1 MKAKRFLFGG
11 YEAQGKETD
20 VLTIRVGADA
30 RYTDAAGFG
39 FIDEKTRREQ
49 ERLQLPELN
58 SGFEPV
64 WWYQD
69 EELTEISQGEWGCM
83 LAPASVSSEWEES
96 GRKLPLQFKADM
108 GDEGSYRLSAEI
120 CNPNSHPAAVILFAG
135 RRHLVWKGEL
145 APGEKRSLDALIHVC
160 AIVPRG
166 KTESYG
172 DTTVDIAL
180 IGDAALASLSI
191 KRGMCP
197 VVYIAGDSTVTDQSA
212 EYPYAPGTSYSG
224 WGQMLA
230 YFLPGRAAVS
240 NHAHSGL
247 TTESFRQEGH
257 YAIVEERLREGDYV
271 LIQFAHNDQKL
282 SHLLAK
288 GGYRDNLIR
297 YIKEVRQKG
306 AVPVLLTPI
315 ARNSW
320 KGADGSYLDFLE
332 EYAQT
337 VLDTGEEYQV
347 PVIDLH
353 KESMEFILRT
363 GLEAAKAWFYP
374 ADYTHSNDFG
384 AFRAA
389 KAVAEGLKEICP
401 ELFAAKAE
409 GAEKAETGT
418 TAGAEA
424 DAGCCKK
431 DDCWQPE
438 GSLVLPVCPERMK
451 EKKNPLDEGELLSD
465 IERPE
470 DEITR
475 AEALPMLIQALK
487 FFPTNVYNDMY
498 SDVIGHEWY
507 AGAVECAWQNGIIPE
522 EMTEGGRYQPDK
534 ALLLEELLAMTM
546 NGFRGRK
553 QIDAR
558 SRNNE
563 EPPLAEKAAPWA
575 KKAVLEA
582 ISLSAVPT
590 DENPKRTVK
599 RGEAADMIRGLA
611 L

>member
-1 MKAKRFLFGG
+1 MMETKRFLFGARSP
-11 YEAQGKETD
+11 EAAGQAD
-20 VLTIRVGADA
+20 RLTVQVSADA
-30 RYTDAAGFG
+30 RYTEETGFG
-39 FIDEKTRREQ
+39 FVDEKNRREQ

-58 SGFEPV
+58 SGFEPI

-69 EELTEISQGEWGCM
+69 EEITLIQEGEYGCM
-83 LAPASVSSEWEES
+83 LERSPFASEWES
-96 GRKLPLQFKADM
+96 TGRAIPLQFKADM
-108 GDEGSYRLSAEI
+108 GEEGSYRLLMEI
-120 CNPNSHPAAVILFAG
+120 CNPNPRPVPVILFAG

-145 APGEKRSLDALIHVC
+145 SAGEKRCFEALIHVC

-166 KTESYG
+166 KTQPYG

-180 IGDAALASLSI
+180 IGEAALYGLTVT
-191 KRGMCP
+191 KEQCP
-197 VVYIAGDSTVTDQSA
+197 VVFIAGDSTVTDQSA

-247 TTESFRQEGH
+247 TTESFREEGH
-257 YAIVEERLREGDYV
+257 YAIVEKRLKAGDYV

-282 SHLLAK
+282 PHLLAN

-297 YIKEVRQKG
+297 YIKEIREKG
-306 AVPVLLTPI
+306 AFPILITPI

-320 KGADGSYLDFLE
+320 KGADNSYNDFLS
-332 EYAQT
+332 EYAET
-337 VLDTGEEYQV
+337 VIFVGKEQSTEDFRV

-353 KESMEFILRT
+353 KESMAFILKE
-363 GLEAAKAWFYP
+363 GLESAKAWFYP
-374 ADYTHSNDFG
+374 ADFTHSNDFG

-389 KAVAEGLKEICP
+389 KTVAGALGEICP
-401 ELFAAKAE
+401 ELFEAA
-409 GAEKAETGT
+409 
-418 TAGAEA
+418 
-424 DAGCCKK
+424 
-431 DDCWQPE
+431 DDYWTPE
-438 GSLVLPVCPERMK
+438 GSLTLPVCPERLKNK
-451 EKKNPLDEGELLSD
+451 EKPAAEGEFPEEV
-465 IERPE
+465 ERPE
-470 DEITR
+470 DMITR

-522 EMTEGGRYQPDK
+522 EMTEGGCYRPDK
-534 ALLLEELLAMTM
+534 ALLLEELLAMAM

-553 QIDAR
+553 KTEIKGAGESEERVVREASVWAR
-558 SRNNE
+558 R
-563 EPPLAEKAAPWA
+563 
-575 KKAVLEA
+575 AVLEGLCLG
-582 ISLSAVPT
+582 IVSGE
-590 DENPKRTVK
+590 ENPKRTVK
-599 RGEAADMIRGLA
+599 RGEAADMIRKLA